1 MDPIQN
7 FNPFLPANHQIIPAR
22 EGGKG
27 HIQSPGTAPNV
38 VWQTRSRIPDEYEVA
53 LIAMLET
60 LFASGVETL
69 EQIIDELNQKQL
81 FDRQGQQWNEASF
94 REFLQVNGY

>member
-27 HIQSPGTAPNV
+27 QIQSPGAAPNV
-38 VWQTRSRIPDEYEVA
+38 VWQTRSRIPDEYETA

-69 EQIIDELNQKQL
+69 EQIIDALNQKQL

>member
-27 HIQSPGTAPNV
+27 QIQSPGAAPNI
-38 VWQTRSRIPDEYEVA
+38 VWQTRSRIPDEYETA

-69 EQIIDELNQKQL
+69 KQIIDALNQKQL